1 METATERFRHDDT
14 QPSGVDSDTEG
25 DRPRDIWTM
34 LPRDA
39 RFDTF
44 KGAVCLDILCTV
56 STKAELACYKNVESN
71 ISTPR
76 TRALPS
82 KAIREM
88 IAIWKRIS

>member
-1 METATERFRHDDT
+1 MSKMETATERFRHDDA

-56 STKAELACYKNVESN
+56 STKA
-71 ISTPR
+71 
-76 TRALPS
+76 
-82 KAIREM
+82 
-88 IAIWKRIS
+88 